1 MPGNVVRRSGEGVG
15 LIPSLGR
22 VPRRVVREL
31 DRAGHHA
38 LIAGAR
44 IEAAAY
50 VTHQAM
56 QHVAAL
62 SAEEGNLI
70 QQCPLAEPRLKAI
83 VDTFAG
89 SAAARVAEVGWR

>member
-1 MPGNVVRRSGEGVG
+1 MSDVVRRVSESNG
-15 LIPSLGR
+15 LSPVFGR
-22 VPRRVVREL
+22 VPRRVVREV

-50 VTHQAM
+50 VTHQGM

-62 SAEEGNLI
+62 SAEEGHLI
-70 QQCPLAEPRLKAI
+70 EQCPLAEPRLKAI

-89 SAAARVAEVGWR
+89 TVAAKVAEIGWR